1 MTKAQ
6 ILAALAAQFKAVN
19 TPEFLEEVLNSKKYL
34 VNVLETGKDVDGRD
48 IAYKRNVEILV
59 YDEGGAGESAFY
71 FRDSPSVSVDR
82 ANTTA
87 SGELEKLGRLL
98 QSSRLTLRVEAAIL
112 VAASSI
118 WWEASDTP
126 NHAQRMSWAVDALAN
141 PQESVSVML
150 RRVCSD
156 ATIQIAGE
164 AATDSSIQNL
174 VNGNIDKVAI
184 TLFA

>member
-1 MTKAQ
+1 
-6 ILAALAAQFKAVN
+6 
-19 TPEFLEEVLNSKKYL
+19 
-34 VNVLETGKDVDGRD
+34 
-48 IAYKRNVEILV
+48 
-59 YDEGGAGESAFY
+59 
-71 FRDSPSVSVDR
+71 
-82 ANTTA
+82 
-87 SGELEKLGRLL
+87 
-98 QSSRLTLRVEAAIL
+98 
-112 VAASSI
+112 
-118 WWEASDTP
+118 
-126 NHAQRMSWAVDALAN
+126 MSWAVDALAN